1 MRGVGSR
8 ARSKV
13 ARRSRRTRI
22 VVVTVLT
29 LVGAIWLIPFIY
41 MIDVSLRL
49 PQDTFNPSLIV
60 SHVTFVN
67 FQTVIEGNPL
77 AQDFINS
84 AVIAAATVAL
94 VVGCAAAFSFGVSVL
109 KVPYGVAMYGLIL
122 TTLTVPIAAL
132 VVPLAVLLNHLGL
145 LNNDLGLIGPYTA
158 LGIPFAVVILK
169 GFMDT
174 LSREVMEAAAVDG
187 VSSWQLF
194 IRIVLPMLKPS
205 LVFVATWQF
214 ITSWNEFFLALV
226 VMTHSNHF
234 TLPLVPAQYAGTY
247 LGNAGAEFA
256 ILVLI
261 ALPLIVVYV
270 FIQRWFV
277 AGLLEGAVK
286 A

>member
-1 MRGVGSR
+1 MSPTGTSTGS
-8 ARSKV
+8 KI
-13 ARRSRRTRI
+13 ARRSRRVRII
-22 VVVTVLT
+22 VVLVLT
-29 LVGAIWLIPFIY
+29 VVAVIWLVPFVY

-60 SHVTFVN
+60 GHITFVN
-67 FQTVIEGNPL
+67 FQTVIAGNPL
-77 AQDFINS
+77 GQDFVNS
-84 AVIAAATVAL
+84 AVIALVTVAL
-94 VVGCAAAFSFGVSVL
+94 VVGCAAGFSFGVSVL
-109 KVPYGVAMYGLIL
+109 KVPYGAAMYGLIL

-132 VVPLAVLLNHLGL
+132 VVPLAVLLNRLGL

-187 VSSWQLF
+187 VTSWQLF
-194 IRIVLPMLKPS
+194 IRIVMPMLRPS
-205 LVFVATWQF
+205 LIFIATWQF

-234 TLPLVPAQYAGTY
+234 TLPLVPEQYAGTY

-261 ALPLIVVYV
+261 ALPLIVVYLFV
-270 FIQRWFV
+270 QRWFV